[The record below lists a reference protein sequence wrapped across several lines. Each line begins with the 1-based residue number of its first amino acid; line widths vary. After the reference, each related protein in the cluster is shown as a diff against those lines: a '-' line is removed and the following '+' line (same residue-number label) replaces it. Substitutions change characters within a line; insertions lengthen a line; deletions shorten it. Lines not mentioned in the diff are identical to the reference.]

1 MSEQRNIDPSI
12 FNEIKMPEPEKV
24 KPEEKKEKPNVIDI
38 INLRQIFN
46 EGKPNEYRLFDNFS
60 LSIPDF
66 ENTGQFVSIMGA
78 SGCGKTCLLKA
89 ISGLT
94 KIPSGEIKIYG
105 EDIKK
110 CSNIPMVFQQ
120 YSSFDWFTV
129 EFNVALPY
137 IERGVKKKEA
147 LEKAREI
154 LKLVDLYEHRDKYA
168 KAPELSGGQL
178 QRVSIA
184 RCIATDSQIIL
195 LDEATGALD
204 IKMKR
209 EVQNILLKIFYES
222 SYDPTILNVTHSIEE
237 AVYLSNRIIILKAKP
252 CTIYKTIDI
261 DFGSERRGPW
271 LLETEEYQ
279 SKVKEI
285 TTILNEIC

>member
-1 MSEQRNIDPSI
+1 MNEQRYIDPSI
-12 FNEIKMPEPEKV
+12 FSRKETTNTTEQ
-24 KPEEKKEKPNVIDI
+24 EELKEKPNIIDI

-46 EGKPNEYRLFDNFS
+46 EGKENEYRLFDNFN

-66 ENTGQFVSIMGA
+66 ENSGQFISIMGA
-78 SGCGKTCLLKA
+78 SGCGKTCLLRA

-94 KIPSGEIKIYG
+94 TIPGEIKIYG
-105 EDIKK
+105 KSIKDYG
-110 CSNIPMVFQQ
+110 NIPMVFQQ
-120 YSSFDWFTV
+120 YSSYDWFTV

-137 IERGVKKKEA
+137 IKRGIKKKEA
-147 LEKAREI
+147 IEKAREI
-154 LKLVDLYEHRDKYA
+154 LKLVDLYDHKDKYA

-184 RCIATDSQIIL
+184 RCIATESQIIL

-222 SYDPTILNVTHSIEE
+222 KYDPTIINVTHSIEE

-252 CTIYKTIDI
+252 CTIHKVVDI
-261 DFGSERRGPW
+261 DFGNERRGTW
-271 LLETEEYQ
+271 LLETEDYQ
-279 SKVKEI
+279 RKVKEI
-285 TTILNEIC
+285 TEILNEIC

>member
-1 MSEQRNIDPSI
+1 MSEQRYIDPSI
-12 FNEIKMPEPEKV
+12 FKEQIKQEPTQEV
-24 KPEEKKEKPNVIDI
+24 KEEKKNVIDI

-46 EGKPNEYRLFDNFS
+46 EGKENEYRLFDNFS

-66 ENTGQFVSIMGA
+66 ENTGQFISIMGA

-94 KIPSGEIKIYG
+94 TIPGEIKIYG
-105 EDIKK
+105 KDIKD
-110 CSNIPMVFQQ
+110 CGNIPMVFQQ
-120 YSSFDWFTV
+120 YSSYDWFTV

-137 IERGVKKKEA
+137 IKRGMKKKEA

-184 RCIATDSQIIL
+184 RCIATESHIIL

-222 SYDPTILNVTHSIEE
+222 RNNPTIINVTHSIEE

-261 DFGSERRGPW
+261 DFGNERRGPW
-271 LLETEEYQ
+271 LLETDEYQ
-279 SKVKEI
+279 RKVKEI
-285 TTILNEIC
+285 TAILNEIC

>member
-12 FNEIKMPEPEKV
+12 FNEINIPKQEEK
-24 KPEEKKEKPNVIDI
+24 KPEEKKEKSNIIDI

-46 EGKPNEYRLFDNFS
+46 EGKPNEYRLFDNFN

-66 ENTGQFVSIMGA
+66 ENTGQFISIMGA
-78 SGCGKTCLLKA
+78 SGCGKTCLLRA

-94 KIPSGEIKIYG
+94 TIPGQIKIYG
-105 EDIKK
+105 KNIKDYG
-110 CSNIPMVFQQ
+110 NIPMVFQQ
-120 YSSFDWFTV
+120 YSSYEWFTV

-137 IERGVKKKEA
+137 IKRGVKKKEA
-147 LEKAREI
+147 LEKAIEI
-154 LKLVDLYEHRDKYA
+154 LKLVDLYEHRNKYA

-184 RCIATDSQIIL
+184 RCIATESQIIL

-222 SYDPTILNVTHSIEE
+222 NYDPTILNVTHSIEE

-252 CTIYKTIDI
+252 CTVYKTIDI
-261 DFGSERRGPW
+261 DFGNERRGPW

-279 SKVKEI
+279 RKVKEI

>member
-1 MSEQRNIDPSI
+1 MSEQRYIDPSI
-12 FNEIKMPEPEKV
+12 FKEQIVQEEPKQEV
-24 KPEEKKEKPNVIDI
+24 KEEKKNVIDI
-38 INLRQIFN
+38 LNLRQIFN
-46 EGKPNEYRLFDNFS
+46 EGKENEYRLFDNFS

-66 ENTGQFVSIMGA
+66 ENSGQFISIMGA

-94 KIPSGEIKIYG
+94 TIPSGEIKIYG
-105 EDIKK
+105 KDIKN
-110 CSNIPMVFQQ
+110 CGNIPMVFQQ
-120 YSSFDWFTV
+120 YSSFEWFTV

-137 IERGVKKKEA
+137 IERGMKKKEA

-184 RCIATDSQIIL
+184 RCIATESQIIL

-222 SYDPTILNVTHSIEE
+222 KHDPTIINVTHSIEE

-252 CTIYKTIDI
+252 CAIYKTIDI
-261 DFGSERRGPW
+261 DFGNERRGPW
-271 LLETEEYQ
+271 LLETDEYQ
-279 SKVKEI
+279 KKVKEI
-285 TTILNEIC
+285 TAILNEIC

>member
-1 MSEQRNIDPSI
+1 MSEQRYIDPSI
-12 FNEIKMPEPEKV
+12 FSSKEIKT
-24 KPEEKKEKPNVIDI
+24 EEKPVEVKTKQNVIDI

-46 EGKPNEYRLFDNFS
+46 EGKENEYRLFDNFS

-66 ENTGQFVSIMGA
+66 ENRGQFISIMGA

-94 KIPSGEIKIYG
+94 KIPSGEIKICG
-105 EDIKK
+105 KDIKK
-110 CSNIPMVFQQ
+110 CGNIPMVFQR
-120 YSSFDWFTV
+120 YSSYDWFTV
-129 EFNVALPY
+129 EFNVALPF
-137 IERGVKKKEA
+137 IKNGMKKKEA
-147 LEKAREI
+147 LEKAREL
-154 LKLVDLYEHRDKYA
+154 LKLVDLYEHKDKYA
-168 KAPELSGGQL
+168 KEPELSGGQL

-184 RCIATDSQIIL
+184 RCLATESQIIL

-222 SYDPTILNVTHSIEE
+222 NNPTIINVTHSIEE

-252 CTIYKTIDI
+252 CTIYKVVDI
-261 DFGSERRGPW
+261 DFGSERRGTW

-279 SKVKEI
+279 NKVKEI
-285 TTILNEIC
+285 TAILNEIC

>member
-12 FNEIKMPEPEKV
+12 FNEISIPKQEEK
-24 KPEEKKEKPNVIDI
+24 KPEEKKEKSNIIDI

-66 ENTGQFVSIMGA
+66 ENTGQLVSIMGA

-110 CSNIPMVFQQ
+110 CGNIPMVFQR
-120 YSSFDWFTV
+120 YSSYDWFTV

-137 IERGVKKKEA
+137 IKRGIKKKEA
-147 LEKAREI
+147 LEKAREL
-154 LKLVDLYEHRDKYA
+154 LKLVDLYDHRDKYA
-168 KAPELSGGQL
+168 KEPELSGGQL

-184 RCIATDSQIIL
+184 RCLATESQIIL

-222 SYDPTILNVTHSIEE
+222 NNPTILNVTHSIEE

-261 DFGSERRGPW
+261 DFGNERRGPW

-279 SKVKEI
+279 RKVKEI